1 MIEKNSARQ
10 TDTLHCRGLLASLK
24 IICYDSYLRNDSDK
38 LSREYVK
45 CIKIQIAAQ
54 IEFTIWKEKLMQE
67 QSRIL
72 MILRYLYDN
81 TDPDHRVS
89 SRDIKKMLEQNGI
102 EAPVSRTIDSDVDQM
117 IAAGHDVIKHHINGG
132 SMYYNIESREF
143 DSVELKVLI
152 DAIAASR
159 FISVERSKRM
169 INRIAQKACITD
181 RPYLESTLNHVR
193 SIKKAAGGTMY
204 VADALFKA
212 VISQKKIQFHMIDY
226 RVPDKAVVPHRDD
239 KKYEVSPYATL
250 WVNDRYYLVAYEE
263 ERDRIITPRL
273 DHIRKVKILYE
284 KITPPPKDF
293 DLAYYYSSIYKMYGG
308 EETEVTIECENH
320 LLGKFI
326 DRFGTDFECIP
337 VTDHSF
343 QATVKTCIGNTFFGW
358 LFQYA
363 GEMKLT
369 GPAEA
374 VSQYKKQ
381 LKQATK
387 ELKSV

>member
-1 MIEKNSARQ
+1 
-10 TDTLHCRGLLASLK
+10 
-24 IICYDSYLRNDSDK
+24 
-38 LSREYVK
+38 
-45 CIKIQIAAQ
+45 
-54 IEFTIWKEKLMQE
+54 MQE

-72 MILRYLYDN
+72 MILRYLYEK

-117 IAAGHDVIKHHINGG
+117 IAAGHDVMKHHINGG

-169 INRIAQKACITD
+169 ISRIAQKACVTD
-181 RPYLESTLNHVR
+181 RPYLEDTLNHVR
-193 SIKKAAGGTMY
+193 SIKKASGGTMY

-273 DHIRKVKILYE
+273 DHIRKVKILYDN
-284 KITPPPKDF
+284 ITPPPKDF
-293 DLAYYYSSIYKMYGG
+293 DLGYYYSTIYKMYGG
-308 EETEVTIECENH
+308 EEADVTIECENH

-326 DRFGTDFECIP
+326 DRFGTDFECLP

-343 QATVKTCIGNTFFGW
+343 QATVKTCVGNTFFGW

-369 GPAEA
+369 GPEE
-374 VSQYKKQ
+374 VITQYKKH
-381 LKQATK
+381 LKQALKDTK
-387 ELKSV
+387 DQ

>member
-1 MIEKNSARQ
+1 
-10 TDTLHCRGLLASLK
+10 
-24 IICYDSYLRNDSDK
+24 
-38 LSREYVK
+38 
-45 CIKIQIAAQ
+45 
-54 IEFTIWKEKLMQE
+54 MQE

-72 MILRYLYDN
+72 MILRYLYEK

-117 IAAGHDVIKHHINGG
+117 IAAGHDVMKHHINGG

-169 INRIAQKACITD
+169 ISRIAQKACVTD
-181 RPYLESTLNHVR
+181 RPYLEDTLNHVR
-193 SIKKAAGGTMY
+193 SIKKASGGTMY

-239 KKYEVSPYATL
+239 KKYEVSP
-250 WVNDRYYLVAYEE
+250 
-263 ERDRIITPRL
+263 L
-273 DHIRKVKILYE
+273 DHIRKVKILYDN
-284 KITPPPKDF
+284 ITPPPKDF
-293 DLAYYYSSIYKMYGG
+293 DLGYYYSTIYKMYGG
-308 EETEVTIECENH
+308 EEADVTIECENH

-326 DRFGTDFECIP
+326 DRFGTDFECVP

-343 QATVKTCIGNTFFGW
+343 QATVRTCVGNTFFGW
-358 LFQYA
+358 LFQYV
-363 GEMKLT
+363 GEMKLI
-369 GPAEA
+369 GPED
-374 VSQYKKQ
+374 VISQYNMR
-381 LKQATK
+381 LKTATK
-387 ELKSV
+387 DAKPV